1 MHTEINN
8 WISAEFGY
16 YPQMFNVTAER
27 FSIQTLAN
35 FEEDVDLIKN
45 DPNIQKDWIYPG
57 PALKHD
63 VISEEILD
71 LPYTARIF
79 SLPKTHVLTLFN
91 SQNKDD
97 LDFVVWC
104 LSFFTGM
111 RLTITEAGFLDATP
125 IKQGKLVDFVLSH
138 CTLEDAINLALDYID
153 AEQEN
158 FRATKRVIAA
168 IHALFLSQFPQ
179 NLPFE
184 RFQYLYMAL
193 DTCFKIIETKS
204 KPNKRLNHAERI
216 QWMCEKFD
224 IPTPSWSMTNDNKSD
239 ISIVRNDTIHE
250 ALFFDEPLGFSI
262 YGGNQPTTNSVNV
275 LLQMRHLVCRLLVAI
290 LGKPDSDYV
299 KTSVESRMR
308 QPLRLNDSLE
318 E

>member
-1 MHTEINN
+1 MQTEINN
-8 WISAEFGY
+8 GVSAEFGY
-16 YPQMFNVTAER
+16 YPKMYNLTTER

-35 FEEDVDLIKN
+35 FEENLELIKN
-45 DPNIQKDWIYPG
+45 DPNIQKDWIYPS
-57 PALKHD
+57 PYLQHD
-63 VISEEILD
+63 IISGKTQV
-71 LPYTARIF
+71 LPYTARLF
-79 SLPKTHVLTLFN
+79 NLPKTHILTLFK
-91 SQNKDD
+91 SQNIED

-111 RLTITEAGFLDATP
+111 RLTITEFSFLDATP
-125 IKQGKLVDFVLSH
+125 IKPEKLVDFVLSR
-138 CTLEDAINLALDYID
+138 CTLEDVINLALDYID
-153 AEQEN
+153 TEREN
-158 FRATKRVIAA
+158 FRSMKRVISA

-184 RFQYLYMAL
+184 SFQYLYMAL

-204 KPNKRLNHAERI
+204 KPNKRLSHAERI
-216 QWMCEKFD
+216 EWMCKKFD
-224 IPTPSWSMTNDNKSD
+224 IPVPNWASAINNKSD

-275 LLQMRHLVCRLLVAI
+275 LLQMQHLVCRLLVAI

-299 KTSVESRMR
+299 KTSVENRMR
-308 QPLRLNDSLE
+308 QPLRLNNFSE
-318 E
+318 

>member
-1 MHTEINN
+1 MQTEINN
-8 WISAEFGY
+8 GVSAEFGY
-16 YPQMFNVTAER
+16 YPKIYNLTTER

-35 FEEDVDLIKN
+35 FEENLELIKN

-57 PALKHD
+57 PALQHD
-63 VISEEILD
+63 FITGKTQD

-79 SLPKTHVLTLFN
+79 SLPKTHILTLFK
-91 SQNKDD
+91 SQNMDD

-111 RLTITEAGFLDATP
+111 RLTIEEAGFLDATP
-125 IKQGKLVDFVLSH
+125 IKQGKLVDFVLTD
-138 CTLEDAINLALDYID
+138 CTLEDAINLALDYIE
-153 AEQEN
+153 AEREN

-168 IHALFLSQFPQ
+168 IHTFFLSQFPQ

-184 RFQYLYMAL
+184 RFQYLYMAI
-193 DTCFKIIETKS
+193 DTCFKIIATKS
-204 KPNKRLNHAERI
+204 KPNKKLNHAERI

-275 LLQMRHLVCRLLVAI
+275 LLQMQHLVCRLLVAI
-290 LGKPDSDYV
+290 LGKPDTDYV
-299 KTSVESRMR
+299 KTNVESRMR
-308 QPLRLNDSLE
+308 QPLRLNVSLE

>member
-1 MHTEINN
+1 MQTEVKNR
-8 WISAEFGY
+8 ISAEFGY
-16 YPQMFNVTAER
+16 YPKIYNVTTER

-35 FEEDVDLIKN
+35 FEENLELIKN
-45 DPNIQKDWIYPG
+45 DPNLQKDWIYSG
-57 PALKHD
+57 PALQHD
-63 VISEEILD
+63 VIAEKTQV
-71 LPYTARIF
+71 LPYTNRIF
-79 SLPKTHVLTLFN
+79 ELPKTHVLTLFKR
-91 SQNKDD
+91 QNIDD

-125 IKQGKLVDFVLSH
+125 IKQGKLVDFVLSR

-153 AEQEN
+153 AEHEN

-204 KPNKRLNHAERI
+204 KSNKTLSHAKRI
-216 QWMCEKFD
+216 EWMCEKFD
-224 IPTPSWSMTNDNKSD
+224 IPVPTWATTIGKTSD

-262 YGGNQPTTNSVNV
+262 YGGNQFTTNSANV
-275 LLQMRHLVCRLLVAI
+275 VLQMQHLVCRLLVAI
-290 LGKPDSDYV
+290 LGKPNSDYV

-318 E
+318 

>member
-1 MHTEINN
+1 MQTEINN
-8 WISAEFGY
+8 GVSAKFGY
-16 YPQMFNVTAER
+16 YPKMSNLTTER

-35 FEEDVDLIKN
+35 FEENLELIKN

-57 PALKHD
+57 PYLQHD
-63 VISEEILD
+63 IISGKTQV
-71 LPYTARIF
+71 LPYTARLF
-79 SLPKTHVLTLFN
+79 NLPKTHILTLFE
-91 SQNKDD
+91 SQNIDD

-125 IKQGKLVDFVLSH
+125 IKPEKLVDFVLSN
-138 CTLEDAINLALDYID
+138 CTLEDAVNLALDYIED
-153 AEQEN
+153 ERDN
-158 FRATKRVIAA
+158 FRSTKRVIAT
-168 IHALFLSQFPQ
+168 IHTLFLSQFPQ

-193 DTCFKIIETKS
+193 DTCFKIIATKS
-204 KPNKRLNHAERI
+204 EPNKKLNHAERI

-224 IPTPSWSMTNDNKSD
+224 IPIPSWATTMGKKSD
-239 ISIVRNDTIHE
+239 ISTVRNDTIHE

-262 YGGNQPTTNSVNV
+262 YGGNQPTTNSANV
-275 LLQMRHLVCRLLVAI
+275 LLQMQHLVCRLLVAI
-290 LGKPDSDYV
+290 LGKPDTDYV

-318 E
+318 

>member
-1 MHTEINN
+1 MQTEVNN

-16 YPQMFNVTAER
+16 YPKMYNVTTER

-35 FEEDVDLIKN
+35 FEENLGLIKN
-45 DPNIQKDWIYPG
+45 NPNIQKDWIYPG
-57 PALKHD
+57 LALQHD
-63 VISEEILD
+63 FITGKTQD

-79 SLPKTHVLTLFN
+79 SLPKTHILTLFK
-91 SQNKDD
+91 SQNMDD

-111 RLTITEAGFLDATP
+111 RFTIEEAGFLDATP
-125 IKQGKLVDFVLSH
+125 IKQGKLVDFVLTD
-138 CTLEDAINLALDYID
+138 CTLEDVINLVLDYIE
-153 AEQEN
+153 AEREN

-168 IHALFLSQFPQ
+168 IHTFFLSQFPQ

-184 RFQYLYMAL
+184 RFQYLYMAI
-193 DTCFKIIETKS
+193 DTCFKIIATKS

-250 ALFFDEPLGFSI
+250 ALFFNEPLGFSI

-275 LLQMRHLVCRLLVAI
+275 LLQMQHLVCRLLVAI
-290 LGKPDSDYV
+290 LGKPDTDYV

-318 E
+318 

>member
-1 MHTEINN
+1 MQTEINN
-8 WISAEFGY
+8 GVSAKFGY
-16 YPQMFNVTAER
+16 YPKMSNLTTER

-35 FEEDVDLIKN
+35 FEENLELIKN

-57 PALKHD
+57 PYLQHD
-63 VISEEILD
+63 IISGKTQV
-71 LPYTARIF
+71 LPYTARLF
-79 SLPKTHVLTLFN
+79 NLPKTHILTLFE
-91 SQNKDD
+91 SQNIDD

-125 IKQGKLVDFVLSH
+125 IKPEKLVDFVLSN
-138 CTLEDAINLALDYID
+138 CTLEDAVNLALDYIED
-153 AEQEN
+153 ERDN
-158 FRATKRVIAA
+158 FRSTKRVIAT
-168 IHALFLSQFPQ
+168 IHTLFLSQFPQ

-193 DTCFKIIETKS
+193 DTCFKIIATKS
-204 KPNKRLNHAERI
+204 EPNKKLNHAERI

-224 IPTPSWSMTNDNKSD
+224 IPIPSWATTMGKKSD
-239 ISIVRNDTIHE
+239 ISTVRNDTIHE

-262 YGGNQPTTNSVNV
+262 YGGNQPTTNSTNV
-275 LLQMRHLVCRLLVAI
+275 LLQMQHLVCRLLVAI
-290 LGKPDSDYV
+290 LGKPDTDYV

-318 E
+318 

>member
-1 MHTEINN
+1 MQTEVNN

-16 YPQMFNVTAER
+16 YPKMYNVTTER

-35 FEEDVDLIKN
+35 FEENLEQIKN
-45 DPNIQKDWIYPG
+45 DPNLQKEWIYSA
-57 PALKHD
+57 PALQHD
-63 VISEEILD
+63 FITGKTQV
-71 LPYTARIF
+71 LPYTDRIF
-79 SLPKTHVLTLFN
+79 SLPKTHVLTLFK
-91 SQNKDD
+91 SQNVGD

-111 RLTITEAGFLDATP
+111 RLTIEEAGFLDATP
-125 IKQGKLVDFVLSH
+125 IKPDKLVDFVLSH
-138 CTLEDAINLALDYID
+138 CTLKDVINLALDYID
-153 AEQEN
+153 AEHEN
-158 FRATKRVIAA
+158 VRAIKRVSAA
-168 IHALFLSQFPQ
+168 IHALFLSQYPQ

-184 RFQYLYMAL
+184 RFQYLYMAI
-193 DTCFKIIETKS
+193 DTCFKIIATKS

-224 IPTPSWSMTNDNKSD
+224 IPIPSWAATNNDKSD

-275 LLQMRHLVCRLLVAI
+275 LLQMQHLVCRLLVAI

-318 E
+318 

>member
-1 MHTEINN
+1 MQTEVKNR
-8 WISAEFGY
+8 ISAEFGF
-16 YPQMFNVTAER
+16 YPKMYNVTTER
-27 FSIQTLAN
+27 FSIQTLGN
-35 FEEDVDLIKN
+35 FEETLERVKN
-45 DPNIQKDWIYPG
+45 SPNLQKDWIYSG
-57 PALKHD
+57 RTLQDDFIGEKTQ
-63 VISEEILD
+63 V
-71 LPYTARIF
+71 LPYTNRVF
-79 SLPKTHVLTLFN
+79 ELPKTHVLTLFKR
-91 SQNKDD
+91 QNIDD

-138 CTLEDAINLALDYID
+138 CTLEDAINLALNYID

-275 LLQMRHLVCRLLVAI
+275 LLHMRHLVCRLLVAI
-290 LGKPDSDYV
+290 LGKPDTDYV

>member
-1 MHTEINN
+1 MQTEVKN
-8 WISAEFGY
+8 WVSAEFGY
-16 YPQMFNVTAER
+16 YPKMYNVTTER

-35 FEEDVDLIKN
+35 FEENLERIKN
-45 DPNIQKDWIYPG
+45 DPNLQKDWIYPG
-57 PALKHD
+57 PALQHD
-63 VISEEILD
+63 FITGKTLA

-79 SLPKTHVLTLFN
+79 SLPKTHVLTLFKSHN
-91 SQNKDD
+91 IDD

-125 IKQGKLVDFVLSH
+125 IKQGKLVDFVLSD
-138 CTLEDAINLALDYID
+138 CTLEDVINLALDYI
-153 AEQEN
+153 EPELEN
-158 FRATKRVIAA
+158 FRPTKRVIAA
-168 IHALFLSQFPQ
+168 IHTLFLSQFPQ

-193 DTCFKIIETKS
+193 DTCFKIIATKS
-204 KPNKRLNHAERI
+204 KPNKKLNHAQRI

-224 IPTPSWSMTNDNKSD
+224 IPIPSWATTNDDKSD

-262 YGGNQPTTNSVNV
+262 YGGNQPTTNSANI
-275 LLQMRHLVCRLLVAI
+275 LLQMQHLVCRLLVAI
-290 LGKPDSDYV
+290 LGKPDTDYV
-299 KTSVESRMR
+299 KTSVGSRMR
-308 QPLRLNDSLE
+308 QPLRLNDFSE
-318 E
+318 

>member
-1 MHTEINN
+1 MQTEVNN
-8 WISAEFGY
+8 GFSAEFGY
-16 YPQMFNVTAER
+16 YPKMYNVTTER

-35 FEEDVDLIKN
+35 FEENLERIKN
-45 DPNIQKDWIYPG
+45 DPNLQKDWIYPG
-57 PALKHD
+57 PALQHD
-63 VISEEILD
+63 FITGKTRA

-79 SLPKTHVLTLFN
+79 SLPKTHVLTLFKSHN
-91 SQNKDD
+91 IDD

-125 IKQGKLVDFVLSH
+125 IKQGKLVDFVLSD
-138 CTLEDAINLALDYID
+138 CTLEDIINLALDYI
-153 AEQEN
+153 EPELEN
-158 FRATKRVIAA
+158 FRPTKRVIAA
-168 IHALFLSQFPQ
+168 IHTLFLSQFPQ

-193 DTCFKIIETKS
+193 DTCFKIIATKS
-204 KPNKRLNHAERI
+204 KPNKKLNHAQRI

-224 IPTPSWSMTNDNKSD
+224 IPIPSWATTNDDKSD

-262 YGGNQPTTNSVNV
+262 YGGNQPTTNSANI
-275 LLQMRHLVCRLLVAI
+275 LLQMQHLVCRLLVAI
-290 LGKPDSDYV
+290 LGKPDTHYV
-299 KTSVESRMR
+299 KTSVESRQR
-308 QPLRLNDSLE
+308 QPLRLNDFSK
-318 E
+318 

>member
-1 MHTEINN
+1 MRTEVNN

-16 YPQMFNVTAER
+16 YPTKYRATTER

-35 FEEDVDLIKN
+35 FEENLELIKKN
-45 DPNIQKDWIYPG
+45 PNIQKDWIYPG
-57 PALKHD
+57 LALKHD
-63 VISEEILD
+63 VISEKILD

-79 SLPKTHVLTLFN
+79 SLPKTHVLTLFK
-91 SQNKDD
+91 SQNMND
-97 LDFVVWC
+97 LNFVVWC

-111 RLTITEAGFLDATP
+111 RLTIEEAGFLDATP
-125 IKQGKLVDFVLSH
+125 IKQGKLVDFVLSD
-138 CTLEDAINLALDYID
+138 CTLVDVINLALDYIE
-153 AEQEN
+153 AEREN

-168 IHALFLSQFPQ
+168 IHTLYLSQFPQ

-184 RFQYLYMAL
+184 RFQYLYMAI
-193 DTCFKIIETKS
+193 DTCFKIIATKS

-224 IPTPSWSMTNDNKSD
+224 IPTPSWTMTNDNKSD

-318 E
+318 